1 MLLLCW
7 CWALFCL
14 AWARVMR
21 DTRPGFRFLL
31 LLPLLFSGASFG
43 FFFAW
48 QASTIGGLNAIA
60 PGVAIEAMQ
69 AMNAS
74 VRNPAFAVMYFGT
87 PVVLAL
93 SAVIALMWSRTIAL
107 LLGAALLVHLG
118 GIAFTT
124 AWINVPLNMALAT
137 ADPAS
142 PDATTIWA
150 DYAAPWHRANLLRT
164 ITGGVSLTL
173 VGLALLAG
181 PRK

>member
-1 MLLLCW
+1 
-7 CWALFCL
+7 
-14 AWARVMR
+14 MR
-21 DTRPGFRFLL
+21 DTRSGFL

-48 QASTIGGLNAIA
+48 QVSTIGGLNTIA

-93 SAVIALMWSRTIAL
+93 SALDALMWNRTVAL
-107 LLGAALLVHLG
+107 ILGAALLAHLG
-118 GIAFTT
+118 GIVFTT
-124 AWINVPLNMALAT
+124 AWINVPLNMALAN

-142 PDATTIWA
+142 PDAAAIWA
-150 DYAAPWHRANLLRT
+150 DYAAPWHSANLLRT
-164 ITGGVSLTL
+164 SAGGVSLAL
-173 VGLALLAG
+173 VGLALWAG
-181 PRK
+181 SRKPTQP